1 MKKQY
6 NSSADRRWQQRYQ
19 RVQERKDANWDYYQD
34 KRDRKKMRTKKP
46 FVFDRGFDV
55 ERIGVDKTAVV
66 CRSFREVE
74 EVVHK
79 IKKSHPEWGLVGE
92 PIDLWT
98 MYGPSV
104 TFGTYLTESYFL
116 YGNRFVMVET
126 ENYHKFGGFRFL
138 EFYECC
144 PVKDLGEINQS
155 DSVFAFFEL

>member
-46 FVFDRGFDV
+46 FVFDCGFDV

-66 CRSFREVE
+66 CRSFREVQ

-79 IKKSHPEWGLVGE
+79 INKLHPEWCLIGD

-98 MYGPSV
+98 TYGPCV
-104 TFGTYLTESYFL
+104 TFGTYSTDYYFFE
-116 YGNRFVMVET
+116 GRFVRVET
-126 ENYHKFGGFRFL
+126 ENSHKFDGFRFL

-144 PVKDLGEINQS
+144 PVKDLGAIEQS
-155 DSVFAFFEL
+155 DSVCDFFEL